1 MHEMSSFDLAALTVE
16 LNKIIKGSR
25 INKIYQIDKTLLIK
39 LRGQGENFNLLIEAG
54 RRIHL
59 TFHEIERP
67 KKPPS
72 FCMALRKYLEN
83 GIIEEIVQH
92 DLERIVEIY
101 VKHGGQEYRLIVE
114 LFEKGNIILIGP
126 ENKILHAL
134 FYRKMKDRNILRG
147 EEYKYPPQRGMD
159 PEKADLEDLYRLRD
173 LGGIEVVR
181 GITRLLGIS
190 GSYAEEVLFRAGID
204 KTKPCSSLSDE
215 EIKSIFD
222 NMRNL
227 LHEVKSGNYRPC
239 IIIGDGGKWI
249 GVAPFPLKKYSAFS
263 ILEVETFNKALDE
276 YYARAVYGERVRQV
290 EERASQEISRL
301 EKVLEEQRRRL
312 EELME
317 KARFY
322 RRVGDIIYRHL
333 HDLNPLIE
341 RIMFEKKKGRD
352 WKDIIAELS
361 KEKER
366 NVAPSAYFVSLNPST
381 LTLRVSVDGET
392 FDLSLRAPAQLG
404 AAEYYERAKKLE
416 DKIGGLRKAIEET
429 IKRIEDVKS
438 EALREVEEEELPK
451 PTRKKE
457 WYEKFRWFYSSEG
470 FLVISGKD
478 ASTNEILIRKYME
491 QHDIVFH
498 ADIPGSPFTII
509 KTGGR
514 QPGEET
520 IFEAAQFTASYSR
533 AWREQIGAV
542 DVYWVKPEQVSKT
555 PPSGQYLSKGSFM
568 IYGDRNYIKNVPLEV
583 AIGIKRNDGEVK
595 VIGGPVSAISRQ
607 TSVYVRIGPGNVQSG
622 RLAKEIR
629 EKLASMVSE
638 EERKIILKIPLEDIQ
653 AFIPLGGGSII

>member
-1 MHEMSSFDLAALTVE
+1 MYELSSFDLAALTVE

-25 INKIYQIDKTLLIK
+25 INKIYQLNKTLLIK
-39 LRGQGENFNLLIEAG
+39 LRGQDENFNLLIEAG

-59 TFHEIERP
+59 TFHEIERTRT
-67 KKPPS
+67 PPS

-83 GIIEEIVQH
+83 GVIEEIVQH
-92 DLERIVEIY
+92 NLERIVEIY
-101 VKHGGQEYRLIVE
+101 VKRGGQEYRLIVE
-114 LFEKGNIILIGP
+114 LFEKGNVILIGP

-134 FYRKMKDRNILRG
+134 FYRKMRDRNILRG
-147 EEYKYPPQRGMD
+147 EEYKYPPQRGID

-173 LGGIEVVR
+173 LGEIEVVR
-181 GITRLLGIS
+181 GVTRLLGIS
-190 GSYAEEVLFRAGID
+190 GSYAEEILFRAGID
-204 KTKPCSSLSDE
+204 KTKPCSSLSEE
-215 EIKSIFD
+215 EIKIIFD
-222 NMRNL
+222 NMRSL
-227 LHEVKSGNYRPC
+227 LHEVRSGDYRPC
-239 IIIGDGGKWI
+239 IIIDEEGRWI
-249 GVAPFPLKKYSAFS
+249 SVAPFPLKKYSVFS

-276 YYARAVYGERVRQV
+276 YYMKVIHEERVRQV

-312 EELME
+312 EDLME

-341 RIMFEKKKGRD
+341 RIMFEKKEGRD
-352 WKDIIAELS
+352 WKDIAAELY

-366 NVAPSAYFVSLNPST
+366 NVTPSVYFMSLDPST
-381 LTLRVSVDGET
+381 LTLRVSVDGEI
-392 FDLSLRAPAQLG
+392 FDLSLRTPAQLC

-416 DKIGGLRKAIEET
+416 DKIEGLRKAIEET
-429 IKRIEDVKS
+429 IKKIEDVKS
-438 EALREVEEEELPK
+438 EALREVEEEQPK
-451 PTRKKE
+451 LARKKE
-457 WYEKFRWFYSSEG
+457 WYEKFRWFYSSED

-478 ASTNEILIRKYME
+478 ASTNETIIRKYME
-491 QHDIVFH
+491 KHDIVFH

-520 IFEAAQFTASYSR
+520 MFEAAQFTASYSR
-533 AWREQIGAV
+533 AWREQIKAV
-542 DVYWVKPEQVSKT
+542 DVYWVKPEQVSKA

-568 IYGDRNYIKNVPLEV
+568 IYGDRNYIRNVPLEV
-583 AIGIKRNDGEVK
+583 AIGIKRNNGEAK
-595 VIGGPVSAISRQ
+595 VIGGPVSAISKQ
-607 TSVYVRIGPGNVQSG
+607 TNIYVRIGPGNVQSG

-629 EKLASMVSE
+629 ERLASMVSE
-638 EERKIILKIPLEDIQ
+638 KERKIILKIPLEDIQ
-653 AFIPLGGGSII
+653 VFIPLGGGSII